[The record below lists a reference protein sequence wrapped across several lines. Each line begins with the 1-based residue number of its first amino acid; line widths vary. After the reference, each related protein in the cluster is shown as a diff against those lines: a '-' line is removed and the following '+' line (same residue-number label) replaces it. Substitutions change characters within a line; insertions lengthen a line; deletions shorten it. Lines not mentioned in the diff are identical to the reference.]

1 MALKVNVLVHGIDNL
16 HTARYCAGMGVE
28 IGCFPI
34 SPDLKGFLVPSQ
46 FQQIKS
52 WIEGLRFFGEITA
65 LEGIDAYQVDGYLTT
80 KEHLLPMLERRGKPI
95 IFKIEQN
102 NNNFE
107 TLSAIFLK
115 TEAWTEAFLLKIA
128 PSHIQQYHEHLK
140 KLAENYRIFL
150 ETDFS
155 QLLPEQLLKT
165 LPLKG
170 IALTA
175 VSEVKTGIADF
186 AEIATILE
194 TLED

>member
-1 MALKVNVLVHGIDNL
+1 
-16 HTARYCAGMGVE
+16 
-28 IGCFPI
+28 
-34 SPDLKGFLVPSQ
+34 
-46 FQQIKS
+46 
-52 WIEGLRFFGEITA
+52 
-65 LEGIDAYQVDGYLTT
+65 IDAYQVDGYLTA

-95 IFKIEQN
+95 IFKIEEN
-102 NNNFE
+102 NNLE
-107 TLSAIFLK
+107 TLSTIFLK

-128 PSHIQQYHEHLK
+128 PSYIQQYHEHLK